1 MRFAPLSRLRY
12 AEGGDFQ
19 LQNDGYVHCKT
30 LPLYIFAQAYEGFYE
45 IEAGSEYAV
54 CEEGG
59 AFFTPP
65 NVPLKIRHRVNAA
78 TGVMRVRYI
87 HFLAETETG
96 LDLFSG
102 RKLQLAIPA
111 ADCVAPAER
120 LSALLKNDA
129 PDEFCL
135 TAEILLL
142 LSQLYCFTT
151 PAGNAALPLE
161 IEKLCNWIR
170 RNAASAIR
178 AEDLAGRVGMSRSKF
193 FAQFHTATGMTP
205 GEFILR
211 ERIRHAAQLLLM
223 HPSLSVKEAAEQC
236 NFLTP
241 YHFSR
246 VFRRV
251 MGEPPGRFR
260 NNAHELFRA
269 SMTTQP
275 RNSIE

>member
-1 MRFAPLSRLRY
+1 MRFTPLSRLRY

-19 LQNDGYVHCKT
+19 MRNDGFLHCKT

-45 IEAGSEYAV
+45 IEAGNEFAV

-87 HFLAETETG
+87 HFIAETETG

-102 RKLQLAIPA
+102 RKLQLALPA
-111 ADCVAPAER
+111 AACAAPAER
-120 LSALLKNDA
+120 LAALLKNDA
-129 PDEFCL
+129 PDEFYR
-135 TAEILLL
+135 TAEILHL
-142 LSQLYCFTT
+142 LSQLHAFTT
-151 PAGNAALPLE
+151 PAGNAELPLE

-178 AEDLAGRVGMSRSKF
+178 AEDLAGRAGMSRSKF
-193 FAQFHTATGMTP
+193 FAQFRTVTGMTP

-211 ERIRHAAQLLLM
+211 ERIRHAAQLLLL

-246 VFRRV
+246 VFHRV

-260 NNAHELFRA
+260 ANVHDPYRTSGKLPHNLA
-269 SMTTQP
+269 
-275 RNSIE
+275 